1 MTKLELVNRIFKTQ
15 VKKYVPE
22 LSITFIFIVLTS
34 LTTAAT
40 AWLLDPA
47 IKEIFEN
54 KNKQMLYLIPVAIV
68 FTFIIKAFSIYGTRI
83 ITIKVGIK
91 IIKNIQTLMAQK
103 FLLSDI
109 SHITKKHSGKYLS
122 NFTNDTTILFAVLTG
137 VVVTL
142 FKEIFTLIA
151 LLALMFYHDWQLS
164 LLAMIMIPVAA
175 ISSKN
180 IGKKMGKKVHVSLE
194 ASDKFMKFLSE
205 IIKGSWLIKIYQKEE
220 DELKKISMII
230 DERFKAIRKVE
241 QTRLGAGP
249 IMEIISALAIA
260 IVVFFAGYRSM
271 QGAITLGEFV
281 SFLAALM
288 LAYQPVKALAG
299 INVGIQEG
307 IAAAK
312 RIYEIIDQK
321 NEIYNDENAPSLK
334 LKNATLEFKN
344 ISFTYPD
351 GTHALKNLSAK
362 IEGGKKVGLVG
373 ISGSGKTTFLNL
385 IPRFFNLKHG
395 TILIDDQNINNINL
409 NSLRK
414 EISIVSQDVI
424 LFDDTIRSNILYG
437 KASASDDEIINAC
450 KFAAAQEFIEKLPNK
465 YETIIGEN
473 GIKLSGGQ
481 KQRLSIAR
489 AILKDSPIILLDEA
503 TSSLDSESEA
513 VIQKAIENL
522 TKNKTT
528 IIIAHRL
535 STIRNCDKILVF
547 DSGQI
552 VAEGSH
558 EFLVN
563 NSLIYKNLYE
573 KQIISK

>member
-15 VKKYVPE
+15 VKKYIPE

-142 FKEIFTLIA
+142 FKETLTLIA

-249 IMEIISALAIA
+249 IMEIISAIAIA

-288 LAYQPVKALAG
+288 LAYQPVRALAG

-307 IAAAK
+307 ITAAK

-437 KASASDDEIINAC
+437 NASASDDEIINAC

-535 STIRNCDKILVF
+535 STIMNCDKILVF

-573 KQIISK
+573 KQIIN

>member
-15 VKKYVPE
+15 VKKYIPE
-22 LSITFIFIVLTS
+22 LSITFIFIILTS
-34 LTTAAT
+34 ITTAAT

-54 KNKQMLYLIPVAIV
+54 KNTKMLYLIPIAII
-68 FTFIIKAFSIYGTRI
+68 FTFILKAFSVYGTRI

-122 NFTNDTTILFAVLTG
+122 NFTNDTKILFDVLTG

-142 FKEIFTLIA
+142 FKETFTLIA
-151 LLALMFYHDWQLS
+151 LLGLMFYYDWQLS
-164 LLAMIMIPVAA
+164 LLAVVMIPVAA

-205 IIKGSWLIKIYQKEE
+205 LIKGSWLIKIYQKEE

-249 IMEIISALAIA
+249 IMEIISAIAIA

-281 SFLAALM
+281 SFLASLM
-288 LAYQPVKALAG
+288 LAYQPVRALAG

-334 LKNATLEFKN
+334 LTKATLEFKN
-344 ISFTYPD
+344 ISFIYPD
-351 GTHALKNLSAK
+351 GTQALKNLSAK

-395 TILIDDQNINNINL
+395 AILIDDQNINNINL

-414 EISIVSQDVI
+414 EISLVSQDVI

-437 KASASDDEIINAC
+437 NASASDDEIINAC
-450 KFAAAQEFIEKLPNK
+450 KFAAAQDFIEKLPNK

-489 AILKDSPIILLDEA
+489 AILKDSSIILLDEA

-535 STIRNCDKILVF
+535 STIMNCDKILVF
-547 DSGQI
+547 DSGEI

-563 NSLIYKNLYE
+563 NSSIYKNLYE
-573 KQIISK
+573 KQIIN

>member
-15 VKKYVPE
+15 VKKYIPE

-122 NFTNDTTILFAVLTG
+122 NFTNDTTILFTVLTG

-142 FKEIFTLIA
+142 FKETFTLIA

-164 LLAMIMIPVAA
+164 FLAMIMIPVAA

-249 IMEIISALAIA
+249 IMEIISAIAIA

-288 LAYQPVKALAG
+288 LAYQPVRALAG

-307 IAAAK
+307 ITAAK

-437 KASASDDEIINAC
+437 NASASDDEIINAC

-535 STIRNCDKILVF
+535 STIMNCDKILVF

-573 KQIISK
+573 KQIIS

>member
-1 MTKLELVNRIFKTQ
+1 MTKLELINRIFRTQ
-15 VKKYVPE
+15 IKKYIPE
-22 LSITFIFIVLTS
+22 LGITFIFIILTS

-122 NFTNDTTILFAVLTG
+122 NFTNDTKILFDVLTG
-137 VVVTL
+137 AVVTL
-142 FKEIFTLIA
+142 FKETFTLIA
-151 LLALMFYHDWQLS
+151 LLGLMFYHDWQLS
-164 LLAMIMIPVAA
+164 LLAVVMIPIAA
-175 ISSKN
+175 IFSKN
-180 IGKKMGKKVHVSLE
+180 LGKRMGKKVHVSLE

-205 IIKGSWLIKIYQKEE
+205 LIKGSWLIKIYQKEE
-220 DELKKISMII
+220 EELKRISMII

-249 IMEIISALAIA
+249 IMEIISAIAIA
-260 IVVFFAGYRSM
+260 IVVFFAGLRSM

-299 INVGIQEG
+299 INIGIQEG
-307 IAAAK
+307 VAAAK

-321 NEIYNDENAPSLK
+321 NEIYNDKNAPSLK
-334 LKNATLEFKN
+334 LKNATLEFKDIN
-344 ISFTYPD
+344 FTYPD
-351 GTHALKNLSAK
+351 GTQALKNLSAK

-385 IPRFFNLKHG
+385 IPRLFNLKQG

-414 EISIVSQDVI
+414 EISLVSQDVI
-424 LFDDTIRSNILYG
+424 LFDDTIKSNILYG
-437 KASASDDEIINAC
+437 NPSASADEIVQAC
-450 KFAAAQEFIEKLPNK
+450 KFAAAQDFIEKLPNK

-489 AILKDSPIILLDEA
+489 AILKDSSIILLDEA
-503 TSSLDSESEA
+503 TSSLDSDSEA

-522 TKNKTT
+522 IKNKTT

-535 STIRNCDKILVF
+535 STIMNCDKILVF
-547 DSGQI
+547 DNGQI
-552 VAEGSH
+552 VAEGTH

-563 NSLIYKNLYE
+563 NSLIYKNLYQ
-573 KQIISK
+573 KQVIS

>member
-1 MTKLELVNRIFKTQ
+1 MTKLELINRIFKTQ
-15 VKKYVPE
+15 VKKYIPE

-54 KNKQMLYLIPVAIV
+54 KNKQMLYLIPLAIV
-68 FTFIIKAFSIYGTRI
+68 FTFILKAFSIYGTRI
-83 ITIKVGIK
+83 ITLKIGIK
-91 IIKNIQTLMAQK
+91 IITNIQVLMAKK

-109 SHITKKHSGKYLS
+109 SYITKKHSAKYLS
-122 NFTNDTTILFAVLTG
+122 NFTNDTKILFDVLIG
-137 VVVTL
+137 VVVTF
-142 FKEIFTLIA
+142 FKETLTLIA
-151 LLALMFYHDWQLS
+151 LLCLMFYHDWQLS
-164 LLAMIMIPVAA
+164 LLAIVMIPIAA
-175 ISSKN
+175 ISSKK
-180 IGKKMGKKVHVSLE
+180 IGKKMGKKVYLSLE

-205 IIKGSWLIKIYQKEE
+205 LIKGSWLIKIYQKEE
-220 DELKKISMII
+220 DELKKISIII
-230 DERFKAIRKVE
+230 DEKFKALRKVE
-241 QTRLGAGP
+241 QTKFSTAP
-249 IMEIISALAIA
+249 IMEIISAIAIA

-271 QGAITLGEFV
+271 QGAITLGQFV

-344 ISFTYPD
+344 ISFMYPD

-362 IEGGKKVGLVG
+362 IEGGRKVGLVG

-385 IPRFFNLKHG
+385 IPRFFNLEHG
-395 TILIDDQNINNINL
+395 TILIDDQNINTINL

-437 KASASDDEIINAC
+437 NTSASDDEIINAC
-450 KFAAAQEFIEKLPNK
+450 KFAAAQDFIEKLPNK
-465 YETIIGEN
+465 YETVIGEN

-513 VIQKAIENL
+513 IIQKAIENL

-535 STIRNCDKILVF
+535 STIMNCDKILVF

-558 EFLVN
+558 EFLVK
-563 NSLIYKNLYE
+563 NSSIYKNLYE
-573 KQIISK
+573 KQIIN

>member
-15 VKKYVPE
+15 VKRYIPE

-54 KNKQMLYLIPVAIV
+54 KNKQMLYLIPIAIV

-122 NFTNDTTILFAVLTG
+122 NFTNDTTILFTVLTG

-142 FKEIFTLIA
+142 FKETFTLIA

-249 IMEIISALAIA
+249 IMEIISAIAIA

-288 LAYQPVKALAG
+288 LAYQPVRALAG

-307 IAAAK
+307 ITAAK

-437 KASASDDEIINAC
+437 NASASDNEIINAC
-450 KFAAAQEFIEKLPNK
+450 KFAAAREFIEKLPNK

-535 STIRNCDKILVF
+535 STIMNCDKILVF

-573 KQIISK
+573 KQIIS

>member
-1 MTKLELVNRIFKTQ
+1 MTKLELINRIFRTQ
-15 VKKYVPE
+15 VKKYIPE
-22 LSITFIFIVLTS
+22 LSITFVFIILTS

-54 KNKQMLYLIPVAIV
+54 KNRQMLYLIPLAIV

-122 NFTNDTTILFAVLTG
+122 NFTNDITILFTILTG

-142 FKEIFTLIA
+142 FKETFTLIA
-151 LLALMFYHDWQLS
+151 LLGLMFYHDWQLS
-164 LLAMIMIPVAA
+164 LLAMIMIPIAA

-180 IGKKMGKKVHVSLE
+180 IGKKMGKKVHISLE

-249 IMEIISALAIA
+249 IMEIISAVAIA
-260 IVVFFAGYRSM
+260 IVVFFAGYRSI

-288 LAYQPVKALAG
+288 LAYQPVRALAG

-321 NEIYNDENAPSLK
+321 NEIFNDENAPSLK

-437 KASASDDEIINAC
+437 NASASNDEIINAC
-450 KFAAAQEFIEKLPNK
+450 KFAAAQDFVEKLPNK

-535 STIRNCDKILVF
+535 STIMNCDKILVF

-552 VAEGSH
+552 VDEGSH
-558 EFLVN
+558 EFLVK
-563 NSLIYKNLYE
+563 NSSIYKNLYE
-573 KQIISK
+573 KQIIN

>member
-1 MTKLELVNRIFKTQ
+1 MNKIDLVKRIFRTQ
-15 VKKYVPE
+15 VKRYIPE
-22 LSITFIFIVLTS
+22 LSLTFLFIILTS

-54 KNKQMLYLIPVAIV
+54 KNIKMLYFIPLAIV
-68 FTFIIKAFSIYGTRI
+68 LTFIIKAFAIYGTRI
-83 ITIKVGIK
+83 VTIKVGIK
-91 IIKNIQTLMAQK
+91 IIKNIQTLMAKK

-122 NFTNDTTILFAVLTG
+122 NFTADTGILFGVLTG

-142 FKEIFTLIA
+142 FKETFTLIA
-151 LLALMFYHDWQLS
+151 LLGLMFYHDWQLS
-164 LLAMIMIPVAA
+164 LLAIIMIPVAA
-175 ISSKN
+175 FSSRN
-180 IGKKMGKKVHVSLE
+180 LGKKMGKKVNVSLE

-205 IIKGSWLIKIYQKEE
+205 MIKGSWLIKIYQKEE
-220 DELKKISMII
+220 EELKRISMVI

-249 IMEIISALAIA
+249 IMEIISAIAIA

-288 LAYQPVKALAG
+288 LAYQPVRALAG
-299 INVGIQEG
+299 INIGIQEG

-321 NEIYNDENAPSLK
+321 NEIYHDEKAPSLK
-334 LKNATLEFKN
+334 LNNASIEFKN

-362 IEGGKKVGLVG
+362 IEGGTKVGLVG

-385 IPRFFNLKHG
+385 IPRFFHLKNG
-395 TILIDDQNINNINL
+395 SIFIDNQNINDINL

-414 EISIVSQDVI
+414 EISLVSQDVI
-424 LFDDTIRSNILYG
+424 LFDDTIRANILYG
-437 KASASDDEIINAC
+437 NAFASNEEIIEAC
-450 KFAAAQEFIEKLPNK
+450 KFAAAQDFVEKLPNK

-489 AILKDSPIILLDEA
+489 AILKNSSIILLDEA
-503 TSSLDSESEA
+503 TSSLDSESES

-535 STIRNCDKILVF
+535 STVMNCDKILVF
-547 DSGQI
+547 ENGQI
-552 VAEGSH
+552 IEEGKH

-563 NSLIYKNLYE
+563 NSSTYKKLYE
-573 KQIISK
+573 KQIIN

>member
-15 VKKYVPE
+15 VKKYIPE
-22 LSITFIFIVLTS
+22 LSITFIFIILTS
-34 LTTAAT
+34 ITTAAT

-54 KNKQMLYLIPVAIV
+54 KNTKMLYLIPIAII
-68 FTFIIKAFSIYGTRI
+68 FTFILKAFSVYGTRI

-122 NFTNDTTILFAVLTG
+122 NFTNDTKILFDVLTG

-142 FKEIFTLIA
+142 FKETFTLIA
-151 LLALMFYHDWQLS
+151 LLGLMFYYDWQLS
-164 LLAMIMIPVAA
+164 LLAVVMIPVAA

-205 IIKGSWLIKIYQKEE
+205 LIKGSWLIKIYQKEE

-249 IMEIISALAIA
+249 IMEIISAIAIA

-288 LAYQPVKALAG
+288 LAYQPVRALAG
-299 INVGIQEG
+299 INIGIQEG

-334 LKNATLEFKN
+334 LKNATLDFKN
-344 ISFTYPD
+344 ISFIYPD

-362 IEGGKKVGLVG
+362 IEGGKKIGLVG

-414 EISIVSQDVI
+414 EISLVSQDVI

-437 KASASDDEIINAC
+437 NASASDDEIINAC
-450 KFAAAQEFIEKLPNK
+450 KFAAAQDFIEKLPNK

-489 AILKDSPIILLDEA
+489 AILKDSSIILLDEA

-535 STIRNCDKILVF
+535 STIMNCDKILVF
-547 DSGQI
+547 DSGEI

-563 NSLIYKNLYE
+563 NSSIYKNLYE
-573 KQIISK
+573 KQIIN

>member
-1 MTKLELVNRIFKTQ
+1 MNKLDLVKRIFKTQ
-15 VKKYVPE
+15 VKRYIPE
-22 LSITFIFIVLTS
+22 LSLTFLFIILTS

-54 KNKQMLYLIPVAIV
+54 KNMKMLYIIPIAIII
-68 FTFIIKAFSIYGTRI
+68 TFIIKAFAIYGTRI
-83 ITIKVGIK
+83 VTIKVGIK
-91 IIKNIQTLMAQK
+91 IIKNIQTLMAKK

-109 SHITKKHSGKYLS
+109 SHITKKHSGRYLS
-122 NFTNDTTILFAVLTG
+122 NFTNDTGVLFGVLTG
-137 VVVTL
+137 AVVTL
-142 FKEIFTLIA
+142 FKESFTLIA
-151 LLALMFYHDWQLS
+151 LLGLMFYHDWQLS
-164 LLAMIMIPVAA
+164 LLAIIMIPIAA

-180 IGKKMGKKVHVSLE
+180 LGKKMGKKVNISLE

-220 DELKKISMII
+220 EELKKISMII

-249 IMEIISALAIA
+249 IMEIISSIAIA
-260 IVVFFAGYRSM
+260 IVVFFAGYRSL

-299 INVGIQEG
+299 INIGIQEG
-307 IAAAK
+307 IAAAR

-321 NEIYNDENAPSLK
+321 NEIINDKNAPSLK
-334 LKNATLEFKN
+334 LTNATLEFKN
-344 ISFTYPD
+344 ISFVYPD
-351 GTHALKNLSAK
+351 GTQALKNLSAK

-385 IPRFFNLKHG
+385 IPRFFNLEHG
-395 TILIDDQNINNINL
+395 QILIDGQNINDINL
-409 NSLRK
+409 SSLRK
-414 EISIVSQDVI
+414 EISLVSQDVI
-424 LFDDTIRSNILYG
+424 LFDDTIKSNILYG
-437 KASASDDEIINAC
+437 NSSASDEEIVAAC
-450 KFAAAQEFIEKLPNK
+450 KFAAAQDFIEKLPNK

-489 AILKDSPIILLDEA
+489 AILKNSSIILLDEA
-503 TSSLDSESEA
+503 TSSLDSDSET

-535 STIRNCDKILVF
+535 STIMNCDKILVF
-547 DSGQI
+547 DNGQI
-552 VAEGSH
+552 ISEGSH

-563 NSLIYKNLYE
+563 SSPIYKNLYE
-573 KQIISK
+573 KQIIN

>member
-1 MTKLELVNRIFKTQ
+1 DLVNRIFRTQ
-15 VKKYVPE
+15 VKKYIPE
-22 LSITFIFIVLTS
+22 LSLTFIFIILTS

-54 KNKQMLYLIPVAIV
+54 KNTKMLYLIPIAIV
-68 FTFIIKAFSIYGTRI
+68 LTFILKAFAIYGTRI
-83 ITIKVGIK
+83 VTIKVGIK
-91 IIKNIQTLMAQK
+91 IIKNIQTLMAKK

-122 NFTNDTTILFAVLTG
+122 NFTNDTGILFGVLTG

-142 FKEIFTLIA
+142 FKETFTLIA
-151 LLALMFYHDWQLS
+151 LLGLMFYHDWQLS
-164 LLAMIMIPVAA
+164 LLAIIMIPVAA
-175 ISSKN
+175 FSSRN
-180 IGKKMGKKVHVSLE
+180 LGKKMGKKVHISLE
-194 ASDKFMKFLSE
+194 ASDKFMKFFSE

-220 DELKKISMII
+220 EELKKISMVI
-230 DERFKAIRKVE
+230 DEKFRAIRKVE
-241 QTRLGAGP
+241 QTRLGSGP

-288 LAYQPVKALAG
+288 LAYQPVRALAG
-299 INVGIQEG
+299 INIGIQEG

-321 NEIYNDENAPSLK
+321 NEIYHDENAPSLK
-334 LKNATLEFKN
+334 LKNASIEFKN

-362 IEGGKKVGLVG
+362 IEGGTKVGLVG
-373 ISGSGKTTFLNL
+373 VSGSGKTTFLNL
-385 IPRFFNLKHG
+385 IPRFFHLREG
-395 TILIDDQNINNINL
+395 SIFIDSQNINDINL

-414 EISIVSQDVI
+414 EISLVSQDVI

-437 KASASDDEIINAC
+437 NALATDDEIKQAC
-450 KFAAAQEFIEKLPNK
+450 KFAAAEDFVEKLPNK
-465 YETIIGEN
+465 YETMIGEN
-473 GIKLSGGQ
+473 GVKLSGGQ

-489 AILKDSPIILLDEA
+489 AILKDSSIILLDEA

-513 VIQKAIENL
+513 VIQNAIENL

-535 STIRNCDKILVF
+535 STVIKCDKILVF
-547 DSGQI
+547 ENGKI
-552 VAEGSH
+552 VEEGKH

-563 NSLIYKNLYE
+563 NSNIYKKLYE
-573 KQIISK
+573 KQIIS

>member
-1 MTKLELVNRIFKTQ
+1 MNKLDLVKRIFRTQ
-15 VKKYVPE
+15 VKKYIPE
-22 LSITFIFIVLTS
+22 LSLTFLFIILTS

-54 KNKQMLYLIPVAIV
+54 KNIKMLYFIPLAIV
-68 FTFIIKAFSIYGTRI
+68 LTFIIKAFAIYGTRI
-83 ITIKVGIK
+83 VTIKVGIK
-91 IIKNIQTLMAQK
+91 IIKNIQTLMAKK

-109 SHITKKHSGKYLS
+109 SHITKKHSGRYLS
-122 NFTNDTTILFAVLTG
+122 NFTSDTGVLFGVLTG

-142 FKEIFTLIA
+142 FKETFTLIA
-151 LLALMFYHDWQLS
+151 LLGLMFYHDWQLS
-164 LLAMIMIPVAA
+164 LLAIIMIPVAA
-175 ISSKN
+175 FSSRN
-180 IGKKMGKKVHVSLE
+180 LGKKMGKKVNVSLE

-205 IIKGSWLIKIYQKEE
+205 MIKGSWLIKIYQKEE
-220 DELKKISMII
+220 EELKRISMVI

-249 IMEIISALAIA
+249 IMEIISAIAIA

-288 LAYQPVKALAG
+288 LAYQPVRALAG
-299 INVGIQEG
+299 INIGIQEG

-321 NEIYNDENAPSLK
+321 NEIYHDENAPSLK
-334 LKNATLEFKN
+334 LNNASIEFKN

-362 IEGGKKVGLVG
+362 IEGGTKVGLVG

-385 IPRFFNLKHG
+385 IPRFFHLKNG
-395 TILIDDQNINNINL
+395 SIFIDNQNINDINL

-414 EISIVSQDVI
+414 EISLVSQDVI
-424 LFDDTIRSNILYG
+424 LFDDTIKANILYG
-437 KASASDDEIINAC
+437 NAFASNEEIIDAC
-450 KFAAAQEFIEKLPNK
+450 KFAAAQDFVEKLPNK

-489 AILKDSPIILLDEA
+489 AILKNSSIILLDEA
-503 TSSLDSESEA
+503 TSSLDSESES

-535 STIRNCDKILVF
+535 STVMNCDKILVF
-547 DSGQI
+547 ENGQI
-552 VAEGSH
+552 IEEGKH

-563 NSLIYKNLYE
+563 NSSTYKKLYE
-573 KQIISK
+573 KQIIN

>member
-1 MTKLELVNRIFKTQ
+1 MNKLDLVKRIFKTQ
-15 VKKYVPE
+15 VKRYIPE
-22 LSITFIFIVLTS
+22 LSLTFLFIILTS

-54 KNKQMLYLIPVAIV
+54 KNTKMLYIIPIAIIL
-68 FTFIIKAFSIYGTRI
+68 TFIIKAFAVYGTRI
-83 ITIKVGIK
+83 VTIKVGIK
-91 IIKNIQTLMAQK
+91 IIKNIQTLMAKK

-109 SHITKKHSGKYLS
+109 SHITKKHSGRYLS
-122 NFTNDTTILFAVLTG
+122 NFTNDTGVLFAVLTG
-137 VVVTL
+137 AVVTL
-142 FKEIFTLIA
+142 FKESFTLIA
-151 LLALMFYHDWQLS
+151 LLGLMFYHDWQLS
-164 LLAMIMIPVAA
+164 LLAIIMIPIAA

-180 IGKKMGKKVHVSLE
+180 LGKKMGKKVSISLE

-220 DELKKISMII
+220 EELKRISMII

-249 IMEIISALAIA
+249 IMEVISAIA
-260 IVVFFAGYRSM
+260 IAVVVFFAGYRSM

-288 LAYQPVKALAG
+288 LAYQPVRALAG
-299 INVGIQEG
+299 INIGIQEG
-307 IAAAK
+307 ISAAK
-312 RIYEIIDQK
+312 RIYELIDQK
-321 NEIYNDENAPSLK
+321 NEIYHDENAPSLK
-334 LKNATLEFKN
+334 LINASIEFKN

-351 GTHALKNLSAK
+351 GTQALKNLSAK
-362 IEGGKKVGLVG
+362 IEGGTKVGLVG
-373 ISGSGKTTFLNL
+373 VSGSGKTTFLNL
-385 IPRFFNLKHG
+385 IPRFFHLKTG
-395 TILIDDQNINNINL
+395 SIFIDNQNINDINL

-414 EISIVSQDVI
+414 EISLVSQDVI
-424 LFDDTIRSNILYG
+424 LFDDTIKSNILYG
-437 KASASDDEIINAC
+437 NALASNEEIIKAC
-450 KFAAAQEFIEKLPNK
+450 KFAAAQDFVEKLPNK

-489 AILKDSPIILLDEA
+489 AILKNSSIILLDEA
-503 TSSLDSESEA
+503 TSSLDSESES

-535 STIRNCDKILVF
+535 STVMNCDKILVF
-547 DSGQI
+547 ENGKI
-552 VAEGSH
+552 IEEGKH

-563 NSLIYKNLYE
+563 NSLTYKKLYE
-573 KQIISK
+573 KQIIN

>member
-1 MTKLELVNRIFKTQ
+1 MNKLDLVKRIFKTQ
-15 VKKYVPE
+15 IKRYIPE
-22 LSITFIFIVLTS
+22 LSLTFVFIIITS
-34 LTTAAT
+34 LTTAVT

-54 KNKQMLYLIPVAIV
+54 KNVKMLYFIPLAIV
-68 FTFIIKAFSIYGTRI
+68 LTFIIKAFAIYGTRI

-91 IIKNIQTLMAQK
+91 IIKNIQTLMAKK
-103 FLLSDI
+103 FLLTDI

-122 NFTNDTTILFAVLTG
+122 NFTNDTGMLFGVLTG

-142 FKEIFTLIA
+142 FKETFTLIA
-151 LLALMFYHDWQLS
+151 LLGLMFYQDWQLS
-164 LLAMIMIPVAA
+164 LLAIIMIPIAA
-175 ISSKN
+175 LSSKN
-180 IGKKMGKKVHVSLE
+180 LGKKMGKKVHISLE

-205 IIKGSWLIKIYQKEE
+205 MIKGSWLIKIYQKEE
-220 DELKKISMII
+220 DELKRISMVI
-230 DERFKAIRKVE
+230 DERFKAVRKVE
-241 QTRLGAGP
+241 QTRLGSGP
-249 IMEIISALAIA
+249 IMEIISSIAIA

-271 QGAITLGEFV
+271 EGAITLGQFV

-288 LAYQPVKALAG
+288 LAYQPVRALAG
-299 INVGIQEG
+299 INIGLQEG
-307 IAAAK
+307 ITAAK

-321 NEIYNDENAPSLK
+321 NEVYHDEKAPSLK
-334 LKNATLEFKN
+334 LKNASIEFKN

-362 IEGGKKVGLVG
+362 IEGGTKVGLVG
-373 ISGSGKTTFLNL
+373 VSGSGKTTFLNL
-385 IPRFFNLKHG
+385 IPRFFHLKNG
-395 TILIDDQNINNINL
+395 SILIDNQDINDINL

-414 EISIVSQDVI
+414 EISLVSQDVI
-424 LFDDTIRSNILYG
+424 LFDDTIKANILYG
-437 KASASDDEIINAC
+437 NAFASNEEIIEAC
-450 KFAAAQEFIEKLPNK
+450 KFAAAQDFVEKLPNK

-489 AILKDSPIILLDEA
+489 AILKNSSIILLDEA
-503 TSSLDSESEA
+503 TSSLDSESES

-535 STIRNCDKILVF
+535 STVMNCDKILVF
-547 DSGQI
+547 ENGQI
-552 VAEGSH
+552 IEEGKH

-563 NSLIYKNLYE
+563 NSSTYKKLYE
-573 KQIISK
+573 KQIIN

>member
-1 MTKLELVNRIFKTQ
+1 MTKLEIINRLFKTQ
-15 VKKYVPE
+15 IKKYIPE
-22 LSITFIFIVLTS
+22 LSITFLFIILTS
-34 LTTAAT
+34 ITTAIT

-47 IKEIFEN
+47 IKEIFQN
-54 KNKQMLYLIPVAIV
+54 KNNNMLYVIPVAIV
-68 FTFIIKAFSIYGTRI
+68 LTFVIKAFAIYGTRI
-83 ITIKVGIK
+83 ITIKIGIK

-122 NFTNDTTILFAVLTG
+122 NFTNDTRILFEVLTG

-142 FKEIFTLIA
+142 FKETFTLIA
-151 LLALMFYHDWQLS
+151 LIGLMFFHDWQLS
-164 LLAMIMIPVAA
+164 LLAIIMIPIAA

-180 IGKKMGKKVHVSLE
+180 LGKKMGKKVLISLE
-194 ASDKFMKFLSE
+194 ASDKLMKFLSE

-220 DELKKISMII
+220 EELKKISMII
-230 DERFKAIRKVE
+230 DERFKAIKKVE

-249 IMEIISALAIA
+249 IMEIISSIAIA
-260 IVVFFAGYRSM
+260 IVVFFAGYRSI

-299 INVGIQEG
+299 INIGIQEG
-307 IAAAK
+307 ISAAK

-321 NEIYNDENAPSLK
+321 NEIINDGNAPDLK
-334 LKNATLEFKN
+334 LKNSTLQFKN
-344 ISFTYPD
+344 ISFIYPD
-351 GTHALKNLSAK
+351 GTQALKNLSTR

-395 TILIDDQNINNINL
+395 TIFIDDQNINNINL

-414 EISIVSQDVI
+414 EISLVSQDVI
-424 LFDDTIRSNILYG
+424 LFDDTIKSNILYG
-437 KASASDDEIINAC
+437 NSSASNDEIVNAC
-450 KFAAAQEFIEKLPNK
+450 KFAAVQDFIEKLPNK

-489 AILKDSPIILLDEA
+489 AILKNSSIILLDEA
-503 TSSLDSESEA
+503 TSSLDSESES

-535 STIRNCDKILVF
+535 STIKNCDKILVF
-547 DSGQI
+547 DNGQI
-552 VAEGSH
+552 VAEGNH
-558 EFLVN
+558 ESLVN
-563 NSLIYKNLYE
+563 NSSIYKNLYE
-573 KQIISK
+573 KQIIN

>member
-1 MTKLELVNRIFKTQ
+1 MTKLELINRIFRTQ
-15 VKKYVPE
+15 VKKYIPE
-22 LSITFIFIVLTS
+22 LSITFVFIILTS

-122 NFTNDTTILFAVLTG
+122 NFTNDTTILFTVLTG

-151 LLALMFYHDWQLS
+151 LLGLMFYHDWQLS
-164 LLAMIMIPVAA
+164 LLAMIMIPIAA

-249 IMEIISALAIA
+249 IMEIISAVAIA
-260 IVVFFAGYRSM
+260 IVVFFAGYRSI

-288 LAYQPVKALAG
+288 LAYQPVRALAG

-307 IAAAK
+307 ITAAK

-321 NEIYNDENAPSLK
+321 NEIFNDENAPSLK

-385 IPRFFNLKHG
+385 IPRFFNLEHG
-395 TILIDDQNINNINL
+395 TILIDDQNINSINL

-437 KASASDDEIINAC
+437 NASASDDEIINAC
-450 KFAAAQEFIEKLPNK
+450 KFAAAQDFIEKLPNK

-535 STIRNCDKILVF
+535 STIMNCDKILVF
-547 DSGQI
+547 DNGQI
-552 VAEGSH
+552 VDEGTH
-558 EFLVN
+558 EFLVK
-563 NSLIYKNLYE
+563 NSLIYKNLYQ
-573 KQIISK
+573 KQVIS

>member
-1 MTKLELVNRIFKTQ
+1 MNKLDLVKRIFRTQ
-15 VKKYVPE
+15 VKMYIPE
-22 LSITFIFIVLTS
+22 LSLTFLFIILTS

-54 KNKQMLYLIPVAIV
+54 KNMKMLYIIPIAIIL
-68 FTFIIKAFSIYGTRI
+68 TFIIKAFAIYGTRI

-91 IIKNIQTLMAQK
+91 IIKNIQTLMAKK
-103 FLLSDI
+103 FLFSDI

-122 NFTNDTTILFAVLTG
+122 HFTNDTAILFNVLTG
-137 VVVTL
+137 AVVTL
-142 FKEIFTLIA
+142 FKESFTLIA
-151 LLALMFYHDWQLS
+151 LLGLMFYHDWQLS
-164 LLAMIMIPVAA
+164 LLAIIMIPIAA

-180 IGKKMGKKVHVSLE
+180 LGKKMGKKVNISLE
-194 ASDKFMKFLSE
+194 AHDKFMKFLSE

-220 DELKKISMII
+220 EELKRISMII

-249 IMEIISALAIA
+249 IMEVISAIA
-260 IVVFFAGYRSM
+260 IAVVVFFAGYRSI
-271 QGAITLGEFV
+271 QGVITLGEFV

-288 LAYQPVKALAG
+288 LAYQPVRALAG
-299 INVGIQEG
+299 INIGIQEG
-307 IAAAK
+307 ISAAK
-312 RIYEIIDQK
+312 RIYELIDQI
-321 NEIYNDENAPSLK
+321 NEIYHDENAPSLK
-334 LKNATLEFKN
+334 LNNASVEFKN

-351 GTHALKNLSAK
+351 GTQALKNLSAK
-362 IEGGKKVGLVG
+362 IEGGTKVGLVG
-373 ISGSGKTTFLNL
+373 VSGSGKTTFLNL
-385 IPRFFNLKHG
+385 IPRFFHLKNG
-395 TILIDDQNINNINL
+395 SILIDNQNINDINL

-414 EISIVSQDVI
+414 EISLVSQDVI
-424 LFDDTIRSNILYG
+424 LFDDTIKANILYG
-437 KASASDDEIINAC
+437 NALASNEEIIKAC
-450 KFAAAQEFIEKLPNK
+450 KFAAAQDFVEKLPNK

-489 AILKDSPIILLDEA
+489 AILKNSSIILLDEA

-535 STIRNCDKILVF
+535 STVMNCDKILVF
-547 DSGQI
+547 ENGKVI
-552 VAEGSH
+552 EEGKH

-563 NSLIYKNLYE
+563 NSLTYKKLYE
-573 KQIISK
+573 KQIIN

>member
-1 MTKLELVNRIFKTQ
+1 MNKIDLVKRIFRTQ
-15 VKKYVPE
+15 VKRYIPE
-22 LSITFIFIVLTS
+22 LSLTFLFIILTS

-54 KNKQMLYLIPVAIV
+54 KNIKMLYFIPLAIV
-68 FTFIIKAFSIYGTRI
+68 LTFIIKAFAIYGTRI
-83 ITIKVGIK
+83 VTIKVGIK
-91 IIKNIQTLMAQK
+91 IIKNIQTLMAKK

-122 NFTNDTTILFAVLTG
+122 NFTTDTGILFGVLTG

-142 FKEIFTLIA
+142 FKETFTLIA
-151 LLALMFYHDWQLS
+151 LLGLMFYHDWQLS
-164 LLAMIMIPVAA
+164 LLAIIMIPIAA
-175 ISSKN
+175 LSSKN
-180 IGKKMGKKVHVSLE
+180 LGKKMGKKVYLSLE

-205 IIKGSWLIKIYQKEE
+205 MIKGSWLIKIYQKEE
-220 DELKKISMII
+220 EELKRISMVI

-249 IMEIISALAIA
+249 IMEIISAIALA

-288 LAYQPVKALAG
+288 LAYQPVRALAG
-299 INVGIQEG
+299 INIGIQEG

-321 NEIYNDENAPSLK
+321 NEIYHDENAPSLK
-334 LKNATLEFKN
+334 LNNASIEFKN

-362 IEGGKKVGLVG
+362 IEGGTKVGLVG

-385 IPRFFNLKHG
+385 IPRFFHLKNG
-395 TILIDDQNINNINL
+395 SIFIDNQNINDINL

-414 EISIVSQDVI
+414 EISLVSQDVI
-424 LFDDTIRSNILYG
+424 LFDDTIRANILYG
-437 KASASDDEIINAC
+437 NAFASNEEIIEAC
-450 KFAAAQEFIEKLPNK
+450 KFAAAQDFVEKLPNK

-489 AILKDSPIILLDEA
+489 AILKNSSIILLDEA
-503 TSSLDSESEA
+503 TSSLDSESES

-535 STIRNCDKILVF
+535 STVMNCDKILVF
-547 DSGQI
+547 ENGQI
-552 VAEGSH
+552 IEEGKH

-563 NSLIYKNLYE
+563 NSSTYKKLYE
-573 KQIISK
+573 KQIIN

>member
-1 MTKLELVNRIFKTQ
+1 MTRSELINRIFKTQ
-15 VKKYVPE
+15 VKKYIPE
-22 LSITFIFIVLTS
+22 LSITFVFIILTS

-54 KNKQMLYLIPVAIV
+54 KNREMLYLIPLAIV

-122 NFTNDTTILFAVLTG
+122 NFTNDITILFTILTG

-142 FKEIFTLIA
+142 FKETFTLIA
-151 LLALMFYHDWQLS
+151 LLGLMFYHDWQLS

-249 IMEIISALAIA
+249 IMEIISAVAIA
-260 IVVFFAGYRSM
+260 IVVFFAGYRSI

-288 LAYQPVKALAG
+288 LAYQPVRALAG

-321 NEIYNDENAPSLK
+321 NEIFNDENAPSLK

-437 KASASDDEIINAC
+437 NASASNDEIINAC
-450 KFAAAQEFIEKLPNK
+450 KFAAAQDFVEKLPNK

-535 STIRNCDKILVF
+535 STIMNCDKILVF

-552 VAEGSH
+552 VDEGSH
-558 EFLVN
+558 EFLVK
-563 NSLIYKNLYE
+563 NSSIYKNLYE
-573 KQIISK
+573 KQIIN

>member
-1 MTKLELVNRIFKTQ
+1 MNKLDLVKRIFRTQ
-15 VKKYVPE
+15 VKRYIPE
-22 LSITFIFIVLTS
+22 LSLTFLFIILTS

-54 KNKQMLYLIPVAIV
+54 KNIKMLYIIPIAIII
-68 FTFIIKAFSIYGTRI
+68 TFIIKAFAIYGTRI
-83 ITIKVGIK
+83 VTIKVGIK
-91 IIKNIQTLMAQK
+91 IIKNIQTLMAKK

-109 SHITKKHSGKYLS
+109 SHITKKHSGRYLS
-122 NFTNDTTILFAVLTG
+122 NFTNDTGVLFGVLTG
-137 VVVTL
+137 AVVTL
-142 FKEIFTLIA
+142 FKESFTLIA
-151 LLALMFYHDWQLS
+151 LLGLMFYHDWQLS
-164 LLAMIMIPVAA
+164 LLAITMIPIAA

-180 IGKKMGKKVHVSLE
+180 LGKKMGKKVNISLE

-220 DELKKISMII
+220 EELKRISMII

-249 IMEIISALAIA
+249 IMEVISAIA
-260 IVVFFAGYRSM
+260 IAVVVFFAGYRSM
-271 QGAITLGEFV
+271 QGALTLGEFV

-288 LAYQPVKALAG
+288 LAYQPVRALAG
-299 INVGIQEG
+299 INIGIQEG
-307 IAAAK
+307 ISAAK
-312 RIYEIIDQK
+312 RIYELIDQI
-321 NEIYNDENAPSLK
+321 NEIYHDENAPSLK
-334 LKNATLEFKN
+334 LNNASIEFKN

-351 GTHALKNLSAK
+351 GTQALKNLSAK
-362 IEGGKKVGLVG
+362 IEGGTKVGLVG
-373 ISGSGKTTFLNL
+373 VSGSGKTTFLNL
-385 IPRFFNLKHG
+385 IPRFFHLKNG
-395 TILIDDQNINNINL
+395 SILIDNQNINDINL

-414 EISIVSQDVI
+414 EISLVSQDVI
-424 LFDDTIRSNILYG
+424 LFDDTIKANILYG
-437 KASASDDEIINAC
+437 NALASNEEIIKAC
-450 KFAAAQEFIEKLPNK
+450 KFAAAEDFVEKLPNK

-489 AILKDSPIILLDEA
+489 AILKNSSIILLDEA

-535 STIRNCDKILVF
+535 STVMNCDKILVF
-547 DSGQI
+547 ENGKI
-552 VAEGSH
+552 IEEGKH

-563 NSLIYKNLYE
+563 NSLTYKKLYE
-573 KQIISK
+573 KQIIN

>member
-1 MTKLELVNRIFKTQ
+1 MNKLDLVKRIFKTQ
-15 VKKYVPE
+15 IKRYIPE
-22 LSITFIFIVLTS
+22 LSLTFLFIILTS

-40 AWLLDPA
+40 AWLLNPA

-54 KNKQMLYLIPVAIV
+54 KNMKMLYIIPIAIII
-68 FTFIIKAFSIYGTRI
+68 TFIIKAFAIYGTRI
-83 ITIKVGIK
+83 VTIKVGIK
-91 IIKNIQTLMAQK
+91 IIKNIQTLMAKK

-109 SHITKKHSGKYLS
+109 SHITKKHSGRYLS
-122 NFTNDTTILFAVLTG
+122 NFTNDTGVLFGVLTG
-137 VVVTL
+137 AVVTL
-142 FKEIFTLIA
+142 FKESFTLIA
-151 LLALMFYHDWQLS
+151 LLGLMFYNDWQLS
-164 LLAMIMIPVAA
+164 LLAIIMIPIAA

-180 IGKKMGKKVHVSLE
+180 LGKKMGKKVNISLE

-220 DELKKISMII
+220 EELKKISMII

-249 IMEIISALAIA
+249 IMEVISAIA
-260 IVVFFAGYRSM
+260 IAVVVFFAGYRSM

-288 LAYQPVKALAG
+288 LAYQPVRALAG
-299 INVGIQEG
+299 INIGIQEG
-307 IAAAK
+307 ISAAK
-312 RIYEIIDQK
+312 RIYELIDQK
-321 NEIYNDENAPSLK
+321 NEIYHDENAPSLK
-334 LKNATLEFKN
+334 LINASIEFKN
-344 ISFTYPD
+344 ISFVYPD
-351 GTHALKNLSAK
+351 GTQALKNLSAK
-362 IEGGKKVGLVG
+362 IEGGTKVGLVG
-373 ISGSGKTTFLNL
+373 VSGSGKTTFLNL
-385 IPRFFNLKHG
+385 IPRFFHLKNG
-395 TILIDDQNINNINL
+395 SILIDNQNINDINL

-414 EISIVSQDVI
+414 EISLVSQDVI
-424 LFDDTIRSNILYG
+424 LFDDTIKANILYG
-437 KASASDDEIINAC
+437 NALASNEEIIKAC
-450 KFAAAQEFIEKLPNK
+450 KFAAAQDFVEKLPNK

-489 AILKDSPIILLDEA
+489 AILKNSSIILLDEA
-503 TSSLDSESEA
+503 TSSLDSESES

-535 STIRNCDKILVF
+535 STVMNCDKILVF
-547 DSGQI
+547 ENGKI
-552 VAEGSH
+552 IEEGKH

-563 NSLIYKNLYE
+563 NSLTYKKLYE
-573 KQIISK
+573 KQIIN

>member
-1 MTKLELVNRIFKTQ
+1 MTKLELINRIFRTQ
-15 VKKYVPE
+15 IKKYIPE
-22 LSITFIFIVLTS
+22 LSITFVFIILTS

-54 KNKQMLYLIPVAIV
+54 KNRQMLYLIPLAIV

-122 NFTNDTTILFAVLTG
+122 NFTNDITILFTILTG

-142 FKEIFTLIA
+142 FKETFTLIA
-151 LLALMFYHDWQLS
+151 LLGLMFYHDWQLS

-249 IMEIISALAIA
+249 IMEIISAVAIA
-260 IVVFFAGYRSM
+260 IVVFFAGYRSI

-288 LAYQPVKALAG
+288 LAYQPVRALAG

-321 NEIYNDENAPSLK
+321 NEIFNDENAPSLK

-437 KASASDDEIINAC
+437 NASASNDEIINAC
-450 KFAAAQEFIEKLPNK
+450 KFAAAQDFVEKLPNK

-535 STIRNCDKILVF
+535 STIMNCDKILVF

-552 VAEGSH
+552 VDEGSH
-558 EFLVN
+558 EFLVK
-563 NSLIYKNLYE
+563 NSSIYKNLYE
-573 KQIISK
+573 KQIIN

>member
-15 VKKYVPE
+15 VKKYIPE

-54 KNKQMLYLIPVAIV
+54 KNKQMLYLIPIAIV

-122 NFTNDTTILFAVLTG
+122 NFTNDTTVLFTVLTG

-142 FKEIFTLIA
+142 FKETFTLIA

-249 IMEIISALAIA
+249 IMEIISAIAIA

-288 LAYQPVKALAG
+288 LAYQPVRALAG

-307 IAAAK
+307 ITAAK

-437 KASASDDEIINAC
+437 NASASDDEIINAC

-535 STIRNCDKILVF
+535 STIMNCDKILVF

-573 KQIISK
+573 KQIIS

>member
-15 VKKYVPE
+15 VKKYIPE

-122 NFTNDTTILFAVLTG
+122 NFTNDTTILFTVLTG
-137 VVVTL
+137 VVVTF

-151 LLALMFYHDWQLS
+151 LLGLMFYHDWQLS
-164 LLAMIMIPVAA
+164 LLAMIMIPIAA

-249 IMEIISALAIA
+249 IMEIISAIAIA

-288 LAYQPVKALAG
+288 LAYQPVRALAG

-307 IAAAK
+307 VAAAK

-362 IEGGKKVGLVG
+362 IEGGRKVGLVG

-385 IPRFFNLKHG
+385 IPRFFNLEHG
-395 TILIDDQNINNINL
+395 TILIDDQNINSINL

-437 KASASDDEIINAC
+437 NASASDDEIINAC
-450 KFAAAQEFIEKLPNK
+450 KFAAAQDFIEKLPNK

-535 STIRNCDKILVF
+535 STIMNCDKILVF

-552 VAEGSH
+552 VDEGSH
-558 EFLVN
+558 EFLVK
-563 NSLIYKNLYE
+563 NSSIYKNLYE
-573 KQIISK
+573 KQIIN

>member
-1 MTKLELVNRIFKTQ
+1 MNKLDLVNRIFKTQ
-15 VKKYVPE
+15 VKKYIPE
-22 LSITFIFIVLTS
+22 LSLTFIFIILTS

-54 KNKQMLYLIPVAIV
+54 KNTKMLYLIPIAIV
-68 FTFIIKAFSIYGTRI
+68 LTFILKAFAIYGTRI
-83 ITIKVGIK
+83 VTIKVGIK
-91 IIKNIQTLMAQK
+91 IIKNIQTLMAKK

-122 NFTNDTTILFAVLTG
+122 NFTNDTGILFGVLTG

-142 FKEIFTLIA
+142 FKETFTLIA
-151 LLALMFYHDWQLS
+151 LLGLMFYHDWQLS
-164 LLAMIMIPVAA
+164 LLAIIMIPVAA
-175 ISSKN
+175 FSSRN
-180 IGKKMGKKVHVSLE
+180 LGKKMGKKVHISLE
-194 ASDKFMKFLSE
+194 ASDKFMKFFSE

-220 DELKKISMII
+220 EELKKISMVI
-230 DERFKAIRKVE
+230 DEKFRAIRKVE
-241 QTRLGAGP
+241 QTRLGSGP

-288 LAYQPVKALAG
+288 LAYQPVRALAG
-299 INVGIQEG
+299 INIGIQEG

-321 NEIYNDENAPSLK
+321 NEIYHDENAPSLK
-334 LKNATLEFKN
+334 LKNASIEFKN

-362 IEGGKKVGLVG
+362 IEGGTKVGLVG
-373 ISGSGKTTFLNL
+373 VSGSGKTTFLNL
-385 IPRFFNLKHG
+385 IPRFFHLREG
-395 TILIDDQNINNINL
+395 SIFIDSQNINDINL

-414 EISIVSQDVI
+414 EISLVSQDVI

-437 KASASDDEIINAC
+437 NALATDDEIKQAC
-450 KFAAAQEFIEKLPNK
+450 KFAAAEDFVEKLPNK
-465 YETIIGEN
+465 YETMIGEN
-473 GIKLSGGQ
+473 GVKLSGGQ

-489 AILKDSPIILLDEA
+489 AILKDSSIILLDEA
-503 TSSLDSESEA
+503 TSSLDSESET
-513 VIQKAIENL
+513 VIQNAIENL

-535 STIRNCDKILVF
+535 STVMKCDKILVF
-547 DSGQI
+547 ENGKI
-552 VAEGSH
+552 VEEGKH

-563 NSLIYKNLYE
+563 NSNIYKKLYE
-573 KQIISK
+573 KQIIS

>member
-1 MTKLELVNRIFKTQ
+1 MNKIDLVKRIFRTQ
-15 VKKYVPE
+15 VKRYIPE
-22 LSITFIFIVLTS
+22 LSLTFLFIILTS

-54 KNKQMLYLIPVAIV
+54 KNIKMLYFIPLAIV
-68 FTFIIKAFSIYGTRI
+68 LTFIIKAFAIYGTRI
-83 ITIKVGIK
+83 VTIKVGIK
-91 IIKNIQTLMAQK
+91 IIKNIQTLMAKK

-122 NFTNDTTILFAVLTG
+122 NFTTDTGILFGVLTG

-142 FKEIFTLIA
+142 FKETFTLIA
-151 LLALMFYHDWQLS
+151 LLGLMFYHDWQLS
-164 LLAMIMIPVAA
+164 LLAIIMIPIAA
-175 ISSKN
+175 LSSKN
-180 IGKKMGKKVHVSLE
+180 LGKKMGKKVYLSLE

-205 IIKGSWLIKIYQKEE
+205 MIKGSWLIKIYQKEE
-220 DELKKISMII
+220 EELKRISMVI

-249 IMEIISALAIA
+249 IMEIISAIAIA

-288 LAYQPVKALAG
+288 LAYQPVRALAG
-299 INVGIQEG
+299 INIGMQEG

-321 NEIYNDENAPSLK
+321 NEIYHDENAPSLK
-334 LKNATLEFKN
+334 LNNASIEFKN

-362 IEGGKKVGLVG
+362 IEGGTKVGLVG

-385 IPRFFNLKHG
+385 IPRFFHLKNG
-395 TILIDDQNINNINL
+395 SIFIDNQNINDINL

-414 EISIVSQDVI
+414 EISLVSQDVI
-424 LFDDTIRSNILYG
+424 LFDDTIRANILYG
-437 KASASDDEIINAC
+437 NAFASNEEIIEAC
-450 KFAAAQEFIEKLPNK
+450 KFAAAQDFVEKLPNK

-489 AILKDSPIILLDEA
+489 AILKNSSIILLDEA
-503 TSSLDSESEA
+503 TSSLDSESES

-535 STIRNCDKILVF
+535 STVMNCDKILVF
-547 DSGQI
+547 ENGQI
-552 VAEGSH
+552 IEEGKH

-563 NSLIYKNLYE
+563 NSSTYKKLYE
-573 KQIISK
+573 KQIIN

>member
-1 MTKLELVNRIFKTQ
+1 MTRSELINRIFKTQ
-15 VKKYVPE
+15 VKKYIPE
-22 LSITFIFIVLTS
+22 LSITFVFIILTS

-54 KNKQMLYLIPVAIV
+54 KNRQMLYLIPLAIV

-122 NFTNDTTILFAVLTG
+122 NFTNDITVLFGVLTG

-142 FKEIFTLIA
+142 FKETFTLIA
-151 LLALMFYHDWQLS
+151 LLGLMFYHDWQLS

-249 IMEIISALAIA
+249 IMEIISAVAIA
-260 IVVFFAGYRSM
+260 IVVFFAGYRSI

-288 LAYQPVKALAG
+288 LAYQPVRALAG

-307 IAAAK
+307 ITAAK

-321 NEIYNDENAPSLK
+321 NEIFNDENAPSLK

-437 KASASDDEIINAC
+437 NASASNDEIINAC
-450 KFAAAQEFIEKLPNK
+450 KFAAAQDFVEKLPNK

-535 STIRNCDKILVF
+535 STIMNCDKILVF
-547 DSGQI
+547 DNGQI
-552 VAEGSH
+552 VDEGSH
-558 EFLVN
+558 EFLVK
-563 NSLIYKNLYE
+563 NSSIYKNLYE
-573 KQIISK
+573 KQIIN

>member
-1 MTKLELVNRIFKTQ
+1 MNKLDLVKRIFRTQ
-15 VKKYVPE
+15 VKRYIPE
-22 LSITFIFIVLTS
+22 LSLTILFMIITSI
-34 LTTAAT
+34 TTAAT

-54 KNKQMLYLIPVAIV
+54 KNMKMLYLIPLAIV
-68 FTFIIKAFSIYGTRI
+68 LTFVIKAFAIYGTKVV
-83 ITIKVGIK
+83 TLKVGIK
-91 IIKNIQTLMAQK
+91 VIKNIQTLMTKK

-109 SHITKKHSGKYLS
+109 SHISKKHSGTYLS
-122 NFTNDTTILFAVLTG
+122 NFINDVGVLYGVLTG
-137 VVVTL
+137 VVVTF
-142 FKEIFTLIA
+142 FKETLTLIA
-151 LLALMFYHDWQLS
+151 LIGLMFYHDWQLS
-164 LLAMIMIPVAA
+164 LLAITMIPIAA
-175 ISSKN
+175 LSSRN
-180 IGKKMGKKVHVSLE
+180 IGKKMGKKVNLSLE

-205 IIKGSWLIKIYQKEE
+205 MIKGSWLIKIYQKEAY
-220 DELKKISMII
+220 ELSRINIVI

-241 QTRLGAGP
+241 QTRMGSGP
-249 IMEIISALAIA
+249 IMELISAIAIA

-288 LAYQPVKALAG
+288 LAYQPVRALAG
-299 INVGIQEG
+299 INIGIQEG
-307 IAAAK
+307 ISAAK
-312 RIYEIIDQK
+312 RIYELIDQK
-321 NEIYNDENAPSLK
+321 NEIYHDENAPSLK
-334 LKNATLEFKN
+334 LNDASIEFKN

-351 GTHALKNLSAK
+351 GTQALKNLSAK
-362 IEGGKKVGLVG
+362 IEGGTKVGLVG
-373 ISGSGKTTFLNL
+373 VSGSGKTTFLNL
-385 IPRFFNLKHG
+385 IPRFFHLKNG
-395 TILIDDQNINNINL
+395 SILIDNQNINDINL

-414 EISIVSQDVI
+414 EISLVSQDVI
-424 LFDDTIRSNILYG
+424 LFDDTIKANILYG
-437 KASASDDEIINAC
+437 NALASNEEIIKAC
-450 KFAAAQEFIEKLPNK
+450 KFAAAEDFVDKLPNK

-489 AILKDSPIILLDEA
+489 AILKNSSIILLDEA

-535 STIRNCDKILVF
+535 STVMNCDKILVF
-547 DSGQI
+547 ENGKI
-552 VAEGSH
+552 IEEGKH

-563 NSLIYKNLYE
+563 NSLTYKNLYE
-573 KQIISK
+573 KQIIN

>member
-1 MTKLELVNRIFKTQ
+1 MTRSELINRIFKTQ
-15 VKKYVPE
+15 VKKYIPE
-22 LSITFIFIVLTS
+22 LSITFVFIILTS

-54 KNKQMLYLIPVAIV
+54 KNRQMLYLIPLAIV

-122 NFTNDTTILFAVLTG
+122 NFTNDITILFTILTG

-142 FKEIFTLIA
+142 FKETFTLIA
-151 LLALMFYHDWQLS
+151 LLGLMFYHDWQLS

-249 IMEIISALAIA
+249 IMEIISAVAIA
-260 IVVFFAGYRSM
+260 IVVFFAGYRSI

-288 LAYQPVKALAG
+288 LAYQPVRALAG

-307 IAAAK
+307 ITAAK

-321 NEIYNDENAPSLK
+321 NEIFNDENAPSLK

-437 KASASDDEIINAC
+437 NASASNDEIVNAC
-450 KFAAAQEFIEKLPNK
+450 KFAAAQDFVEKLPNK

-535 STIRNCDKILVF
+535 STIMNCDKILVF
-547 DSGQI
+547 DNGQI
-552 VAEGSH
+552 VDEGSH
-558 EFLVN
+558 EFLVK
-563 NSLIYKNLYE
+563 NSSIYKNLYE
-573 KQIISK
+573 KQIIS

>member
-1 MTKLELVNRIFKTQ
+1 MTKLELINRIFKTQ
-15 VKKYVPE
+15 VKKYIPE
-22 LSITFIFIVLTS
+22 LSITFVFIILTS

-54 KNKQMLYLIPVAIV
+54 KNRQMLYLIPLAIV

-122 NFTNDTTILFAVLTG
+122 NFTNDITILFTILTG

-142 FKEIFTLIA
+142 FKETFTLIA
-151 LLALMFYHDWQLS
+151 LLGLMFYHDWQLS

-249 IMEIISALAIA
+249 IMEIISAVAIA
-260 IVVFFAGYRSM
+260 IVVFFAGYRSI

-288 LAYQPVKALAG
+288 LAYQPVRALAG

-307 IAAAK
+307 ITAAK

-321 NEIYNDENAPSLK
+321 NEIFNDENAPSLK

-437 KASASDDEIINAC
+437 NASASNDEIINAC
-450 KFAAAQEFIEKLPNK
+450 KFAAAQDFVEKLPNK

-535 STIRNCDKILVF
+535 STIMNCDKILVF

-552 VAEGSH
+552 VDEGSH
-558 EFLVN
+558 EFLVK
-563 NSLIYKNLYE
+563 NSSIYKNLYE
-573 KQIISK
+573 KQIIN

>member
-1 MTKLELVNRIFKTQ
+1 MTKLELINRIFRTQ
-15 VKKYVPE
+15 VKKYIPE
-22 LSITFIFIVLTS
+22 LSITFVFIILTS

-54 KNKQMLYLIPVAIV
+54 KNREMLYLIPLAIV
-68 FTFIIKAFSIYGTRI
+68 FTFIIKAFSVYGTRI

-122 NFTNDTTILFAVLTG
+122 NFTNDITILFTILTG

-142 FKEIFTLIA
+142 FKETFTLIA
-151 LLALMFYHDWQLS
+151 LLGLMFYHDWQLS

-249 IMEIISALAIA
+249 IMEIISAVAIA
-260 IVVFFAGYRSM
+260 IVVFFAGYRSI

-288 LAYQPVKALAG
+288 LAYQPVRALAG

-307 IAAAK
+307 ITAAK

-321 NEIYNDENAPSLK
+321 NEIFNDENAPSLK

-437 KASASDDEIINAC
+437 NASASNDEIVNAC
-450 KFAAAQEFIEKLPNK
+450 KFAAAQDFVEKLPNK

-535 STIRNCDKILVF
+535 STIMNCDKILVF

-552 VAEGSH
+552 VDEGSH
-558 EFLVN
+558 EFLVK
-563 NSLIYKNLYE
+563 NSSIYKNLYE
-573 KQIISK
+573 KQIIN

>member
-15 VKKYVPE
+15 VKKYIPE
-22 LSITFIFIVLTS
+22 LSITFIFIILTS
-34 LTTAAT
+34 ITTAAT

-54 KNKQMLYLIPVAIV
+54 KNTKMLYLIPIAII
-68 FTFIIKAFSIYGTRI
+68 FTFILKAFSVYGTRI

-122 NFTNDTTILFAVLTG
+122 NFTNDTKILFDMLTG

-142 FKEIFTLIA
+142 FKETFTLIA
-151 LLALMFYHDWQLS
+151 LLGLMFYYDWQLS
-164 LLAMIMIPVAA
+164 LLAVVMIPVAA

-205 IIKGSWLIKIYQKEE
+205 LIKGSWLIKIYQKEE

-249 IMEIISALAIA
+249 IMEIISAIAIA

-281 SFLAALM
+281 SFLASLM
-288 LAYQPVKALAG
+288 LAYQPVRALAG

-307 IAAAK
+307 ITAAK

-334 LKNATLEFKN
+334 LTKATLEFKN
-344 ISFTYPD
+344 ISFIYPD
-351 GTHALKNLSAK
+351 GTQALKNLSAK

-395 TILIDDQNINNINL
+395 AILIDDQNINNINL

-414 EISIVSQDVI
+414 EISLVSQDVI

-437 KASASDDEIINAC
+437 NASASDDEIINAC
-450 KFAAAQEFIEKLPNK
+450 KFAAAQDFIEKLPNK

-489 AILKDSPIILLDEA
+489 AILKDSSIILLDEA

-535 STIRNCDKILVF
+535 STIMNCDKILVF
-547 DSGQI
+547 DSGEI

-563 NSLIYKNLYE
+563 NSSIYKNLYE
-573 KQIISK
+573 KQIIN

>member
-1 MTKLELVNRIFKTQ
+1 MTKLELINRIFRTQ
-15 VKKYVPE
+15 VKKYIPE
-22 LSITFIFIVLTS
+22 LSITFVFIILTS

-54 KNKQMLYLIPVAIV
+54 KNREMLYLIPLAIV

-122 NFTNDTTILFAVLTG
+122 NFTNDITILFTILTG

-142 FKEIFTLIA
+142 FKETFTLIA
-151 LLALMFYHDWQLS
+151 LLGLMFYHDWQLS

-249 IMEIISALAIA
+249 IMEIISAVAIA
-260 IVVFFAGYRSM
+260 IVVFFAGYRSI

-288 LAYQPVKALAG
+288 LAYQPVRALAG

-321 NEIYNDENAPSLK
+321 NEIFNDENAPSLK

-437 KASASDDEIINAC
+437 NASASDDEIINAC

-535 STIRNCDKILVF
+535 STIMNCDKILVF

-573 KQIISK
+573 KQIIS